1 METDGSPSPC
11 RTTSRAD
18 TTPQL
23 IGLNFAAPCIQLGA
37 CRIEISVEKRKN
49 NGRPMKSAIAM
60 GLRSQRAPRRVDAK
74 ADLVQRP
81 HPPVSLPKVVDDGVH
96 EG

>member
-1 METDGSPSPC
+1 
-11 RTTSRAD
+11 
-18 TTPQL
+18 L
-23 IGLNFAAPCIQLGA
+23 IGLNFAAACIQLGA
-37 CRIEISVEKRKN
+37 CRIEISVEERKN
-49 NGRPMKSAIAM
+49 SGRPMKSASAM
-60 GLRSQRAPRRVDAK
+60 GLRRNAHLAGVDAK